1 MRSIFRVVGAAS
13 VAYAASTVHQVT
25 VGESGALAYNP
36 TEIFAAAGDQL
47 QFIFYP
53 VNHTVTQSS
62 ASSPCQPLAGGFYSG
77 FIPTNSTAAATSFV
91 VNVTSTDSIYFYS
104 SQGTECQQGMI
115 GIVNPLN
122 ITISMYT
129 TLASNVTKSTAPAGG
144 PAGGLLETTATLTN
158 GSTTTIIS
166 SAVPTTATTGSATGT
181 TSGGV
186 VAGTTTAASSSSI
199 GIAAAIT
206 GVAGRDALFGIGAG
220 VAVGLLGGWVM

>member
-1 MRSIFRVVGAAS
+1 MPARHDWHCKPVRIHAIYPNMRLLTH
-13 VAYAASTVHQVT
+13 ST
-25 VGESGALAYNP
+25 SR
-36 TEIFAAAGDQL
+36 
-47 QFIFYP
+47 
-53 VNHTVTQSS
+53 
-62 ASSPCQPLAGGFYSG
+62 
-77 FIPTNSTAAATSFV
+77 
-91 VNVTSTDSIYFYS
+91 
-104 SQGTECQQGMI
+104 
-115 GIVNPLN
+115 LN

-129 TLASNVTKSTAPAGG
+129 TLASNVTKSTAPVGG

-186 VAGTTTAASSSSI
+186 VAGTTTAASSSST

-206 GVAGRDALFGIGAG
+206 GVAGRDALFGVGAG